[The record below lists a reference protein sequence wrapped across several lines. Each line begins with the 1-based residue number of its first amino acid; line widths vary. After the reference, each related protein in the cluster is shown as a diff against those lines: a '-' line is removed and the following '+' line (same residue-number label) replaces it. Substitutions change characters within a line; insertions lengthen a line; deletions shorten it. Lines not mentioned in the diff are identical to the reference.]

1 MIKEIVISTISVIA
15 IIIGNNTTNEYAKE
29 SMKSTSDEI
38 QNLRNIIA
46 IEEVK
51 QEDAKSKIDELFN
64 NWKEKQNKLAYF
76 IEHDELEKIEQG
88 LTEIQSNIEM
98 EEYQEA
104 VVKSDSTIFIL
115 GHIEDKLAVKLENI
129 F

>member
-1 MIKEIVISTISVIA
+1 
-15 IIIGNNTTNEYAKE
+15 
-29 SMKSTSDEI
+29 MKSTSDEI

-46 IEEVK
+46 VEEVK

>member
-46 IEEVK
+46 VEEVK